1 MTPGIVAVE
10 RRDQARQEQ
19 AVQQSDWQEAAWEL
33 RDFLA
38 QQPGAKATRAA
49 VDEHFNIE
57 HEFVGALYVRTVH
70 MPAGTL
76 CVTCVHKH
84 EHPYFVT
91 AGRATVVTDTGRI
104 ELKAGHRGIT
114 AENTQRVLYVH
125 EDCTWT
131 TVHTVGEER
140 DLERIEEHLVEYRP
154 TPEELRQLA
163 AETGEE
169 A

>member
-10 RRDQARQEQ
+10 RHLQARGDAALQKAE
-19 AVQQSDWQEAAWEL
+19 WQEAAWEL

-38 QQPGAKATRAA
+38 QQPDAYATRAA
-49 VDEHFNIE
+49 ADAYFNIE
-57 HEFVGALYVRTVH
+57 HQFAGSMYVRTVH

-91 AGRATVVTDTGRI
+91 SGRATVLTDDGRI
-104 ELKAGHRGIT
+104 ELEAGHRGIT
-114 AENTQRVLYVH
+114 PANTQRVLYVH

-131 TVHTVGEER
+131 TVHTVEDER
-140 DLERIEEHLVEYRP
+140 DLESIEASLVEYRP
-154 TPEELRQLA
+154 TPEELQQLIA
-163 AETGEE
+163 DKGDQA
-169 A
+169 

>member
-10 RRDQARQEQ
+10 RRLQARSE
-19 AVQQSDWQEAAWEL
+19 AALARAEWQEAAWEL

-38 QQPGAKATRAA
+38 EQPGAKATRAA

-57 HEFVGALYVRTVH
+57 HEFVGSLYVRTVH

-76 CVTCVHKH
+76 CVTCVHQH
-84 EHPYFVT
+84 DHPYFVT
-91 AGRATVVTDTGRI
+91 AGRASVVTDAGRI
-104 ELKAGHRGIT
+104 EIEAGHRGIT
-114 AENTQRVLYVH
+114 PANTQRVLYVH

-131 TVHTVGEER
+131 TVHTVGDER
-140 DLERIEEHLVEYRP
+140 DLELIEKRLVEYRS
-154 TPEELRQLA
+154 TPDELRQPTA
-163 AETGEE
+163 DQGEE